1 MVTGL
6 DPVLRFG
13 QGPGPHVPVSSRTA
27 SVSDLRPFLFMSPL
41 DKNLLPTPNDQSVF
55 LFTGKI
61 EGVVNHETQL
71 RYRRVDRGA

>member
-1 MVTGL
+1 M
-6 DPVLRFG
+6 
-13 QGPGPHVPVSSRTA
+13 
-27 SVSDLRPFLFMSPL
+27 SDLRPFLFMSPL